1 MPNAFVASD
10 LHASTTTSD
19 RPVVSS
25 TASWQLT
32 TWYAKHGSPVSIQ
45 QTSGSDASEVAG
57 CLGRMPTRMV

>member
-1 MPNAFVASD
+1 MPSAFVASD

-19 RPVVSS
+19 HPVVSS

-45 QTSGSDASEVAG
+45 RGSENDSEDG
-57 CLGRMPTRMV
+57 CLGMIPTRIV